1 MPDGDR
7 IRHKD
12 APRRMKVPDLQ
23 IPADWSDK
31 ASLAWA
37 QLERIAYRY
46 GALILLI
53 VAVFYYGQYYRS
65 GLNLSG
71 EGGTNAVV
79 AMRLLEGQ
87 RPIVDTF
94 LGYNVLW
101 FYSVAGLF
109 QLTGPSYIALRLFY
123 FAMCAATSILAFFI
137 VRRVTNRGF
146 YALIAAL
153 IPLLIPGMLF
163 RNYMAFF
170 AMLNMWCLLQAYVFE
185 QRSRWIQLLWMGLGG
200 FALGLTFLTRI
211 DLGTFFTVI
220 TLGLLVLYP
229 IRGKGT
235 RRLLTALG
243 GLVLVVVM
251 FVVTHLPFYQDA
263 VHRGYAEPFV
273 RQYDGWI
280 GMVRHLAQ
288 QQLEKLQPAP
298 VAPPPAALPE
308 APSATVSA
316 PAETPSAEPAPA
328 HSSDIQ
334 SSSYLQKHNLQHFK
348 EAPSFYDRAFVVIL
362 YLPIPLSLLIVP
374 IASIGL
380 LIALIKKNF
389 RLRRVSLVALVTTGS
404 ALTLFPQYFFFRPDT
419 PHLSEFMAPFVI
431 ALACTIWFAW
441 HWAAQN
447 AATRIVATL
456 LIALAV
462 TDIGL
467 YFYHSYPK
475 ESAGTIAAKRRRN
488 KELKAENGVNVWL
501 REKDRDELQQLCD
514 LIRTRTKPEDYVVC
528 YPYAPTINFM
538 TNRRSF
544 EYNLYV
550 DNAYDT
556 SRFFEDTVEEVGRF
570 KPAAILI
577 DNRAINQTE
586 DSRFSNWAA
595 ETYQWIRE
603 NYKYAGTFY
612 RQEVYLRP
620 DL

>member
-7 IRHKD
+7 LRHKD

-37 QLERIAYRY
+37 QLERTAHRY
-46 GALILLI
+46 GVLILLI
-53 VAVFYYGQYYRS
+53 IAVFYYGQYYRS

-109 QLTGPSYIALRLFY
+109 KLTGPNYIALRLFY
-123 FAMCAATSILAFFI
+123 FAMCAATSILAFLI
-137 VRRVTNRGF
+137 VRRVTGRGL
-146 YALIAAL
+146 YSLLAAL

-163 RNYMAFF
+163 RNYMAFL
-170 AMLNMWCLLQAYVFE
+170 AMLNMWCILQAYVFE
-185 QRSRWIQLLWMGLGG
+185 QRSRWIQLLWMALGG

-211 DLGTFFTVI
+211 DLGSFFTII
-220 TLGLLVLYP
+220 TIGLAILYP
-229 IRGKGT
+229 IRGRGA
-235 RRLLTALG
+235 RRLPVVLG
-243 GLVLVVVM
+243 GLALVGLM
-251 FVVTHLPFYQDA
+251 LFLTHLPFYQDA
-263 VHRGYAEPFV
+263 VRRGYDRDFV
-273 RQYDGWI
+273 RQYDGWV
-280 GMVRHLAQ
+280 GLVRHLALQ
-288 QQLEKLQPAP
+288 QVEKLQSPPTPEPPTAPEPVSPATP
-298 VAPPPAALPE
+298 TAVEPSTASPPQ
-308 APSATVSA
+308 
-316 PAETPSAEPAPA
+316 A

-334 SSSYLQKHNLQHFK
+334 SSSYLQKHTLEHFK
-348 EAPSFYDRAFVVIL
+348 QASSFYDRAFVVIL
-362 YLPIPLSLLIVP
+362 YLPIPLALLIVP

-389 RLRRVSLVALVTTGS
+389 RLRRASLVALTTTGA

-431 ALACTIWFAW
+431 ALACVIWYAW

-447 AATRIVATL
+447 AASRIVATL
-456 LIALAV
+456 LITLAL

-488 KELKAENGVNVWL
+488 KELVAENGVRVWL
-501 REKDRDELQQLCD
+501 REKDRDELQKLCD
-514 LIRTRTKPEDYVVC
+514 LIKTRTKPEDFVVC

-586 DSRFSNWAA
+586 DSRFSNWAST
-595 ETYQWIRE
+595 TYQWIRE
-603 NYKYAGTFY
+603 HYRYAGTFY